1 MTLANASVD
10 DQFIYQIPEDSGLI
24 VDQLYSTD
32 VSGIGSLTL
41 TISGESSVSLYQQ
54 LLSSLRYTNPTSMPW
69 RLDQDDVNT
78 SRKTLS
84 LEWRV
89 DDGFG
94 SPSIA
99 PSALEFIN
107 LDPTIT
113 STDPYITGVNN
124 PLPIDSQIVLEDLDN
139 PQLSRALVSIVDFA
153 AWDVLSYDVGLANA
167 LGLSHGYDPTTGI
180 LEFSGAADTHDYQ
193 VLLQTVTYEVDWTTT
208 DQPLAAGLTRTITWQ
223 ITDVNNDVRGPGHSD
238 LHYQSIH
245 LSLIDADSSGL
256 SSFASVTEDNGQI
269 ESTGPSG
276 VKPSLPILSTTEPY
290 LSVSGQINL
299 IDPDDGQEFFSTV
312 VSDWPGIDDVN
323 FGQLTIDAGGSWQYS
338 LDNDHPL
345 IQSMLPGDTRLD
357 SFLVESLDRTAR
369 QRIDITIQGSDDTLS
384 QYASEVLGVSSEG
397 KDPAS
402 DEYKRW
408 FASQALGAP
417 DSDFGDFDT
426 AWSPRRKNSDGSN
439 GSQPDEFIELGFS
452 RSVLATGARLYETA
466 GLGFVREI
474 WGLVSD
480 PSGNISYTPAP
491 LWSGVDDAA
500 SNYGVLDI
508 TFDDAGVY
516 LLNGLMILT
525 DIDHSY
531 FWEQIDAVELIG
543 TAVPETYRPQS
554 PSLDDVAGDN
564 VVNFDEKESGLLI
577 TGDYDHYGTTDVELS
592 WGDSEF
598 VAELNTEEGIWWVDL
613 EADDIPA
620 DSDRSTLSV
629 TAYDRS
635 DERSGDQFKSQPTTF
650 DVLLDSTAPSQPTL
664 EPFDDDYSVNQYEK
678 YDLGITLSG
687 TAEPWSQ
694 AQIAWDYKPPRS
706 VQGDESGVWSLDYSA
721 VHIPMDNPD
730 SHIVVTA
737 IDAAGNRSVPLDL
750 EVEID
755 TAAPSK
761 ASIHPVHWN
770 DSVNAEQKAAGV
782 LVTGAAE
789 PGADV
794 TVSWEQSDGST
805 VTHQARAT
813 DVGVLGV
820 AAAGQLVAVN
830 FGEFTLGQVQSGE
843 TGEFLYI
850 FTSENRNLFNQYSDD
865 TSRFV
870 SYSWDENGSELSSTR
885 LTLIEGIWHVNF
897 SEDEVPGDDQ
907 YSPIEV
913 VATDLIGNVS
923 RTRTDRVLIDTQVP
937 EMASIREM
945 DTLLSSADQLN
956 SLMVKGAAEIGST
969 VVLTLEGETTEARSS
984 TGRWTAQFTAE
995 QLASINAS
1003 AQSNAG
1009 FSTLQVQVLTS

>member
-1 MTLANASVD
+1 
-10 DQFIYQIPEDSGLI
+10 
-24 VDQLYSTD
+24 YSSD

-69 RLDQDDVNT
+69 RLDQGDVST

-84 LEWRV
+84 LTWSV

-99 PSALEFIN
+99 SSVLEFIN

-113 STDPYITGVNN
+113 SADPYITGVNN

-139 PQLSRALVSIVDFA
+139 PQLSRAVVSIVDFA
-153 AWDVLSYDVGLANA
+153 AWDVLSYDVGLANT

-180 LEFSGAADTHDYQ
+180 LVFSGAADTQDYQ
-193 VLLQTVTYEVDWTTT
+193 DLLQTVTYEVDWTTT

-290 LSVSGQINL
+290 LSVNGQINL
-299 IDPDDGQEFFSTV
+299 TDPDDGQEFFSTV

-357 SFLVESLDRTAR
+357 SFLVESLDGTAR
-369 QRIDITIQGSDDTLS
+369 QRIDITIHGTDDILS

-531 FWEQIDAVELIG
+531 FWEQID
-543 TAVPETYRPQS
+543 
-554 PSLDDVAGDN
+554 
-564 VVNFDEKESGLLI
+564 
-577 TGDYDHYGTTDVELS
+577 
-592 WGDSEF
+592 
-598 VAELNTEEGIWWVDL
+598 
-613 EADDIPA
+613 
-620 DSDRSTLSV
+620 
-629 TAYDRS
+629 
-635 DERSGDQFKSQPTTF
+635 
-650 DVLLDSTAPSQPTL
+650 
-664 EPFDDDYSVNQYEK
+664 
-678 YDLGITLSG
+678 
-687 TAEPWSQ
+687 
-694 AQIAWDYKPPRS
+694 
-706 VQGDESGVWSLDYSA
+706 
-721 VHIPMDNPD
+721 
-730 SHIVVTA
+730 
-737 IDAAGNRSVPLDL
+737 
-750 EVEID
+750 
-755 TAAPSK
+755 
-761 ASIHPVHWN
+761 
-770 DSVNAEQKAAGV
+770 
-782 LVTGAAE
+782 
-789 PGADV
+789 
-794 TVSWEQSDGST
+794 
-805 VTHQARAT
+805 
-813 DVGVLGV
+813 
-820 AAAGQLVAVN
+820 
-830 FGEFTLGQVQSGE
+830 
-843 TGEFLYI
+843 
-850 FTSENRNLFNQYSDD
+850 
-865 TSRFV
+865 
-870 SYSWDENGSELSSTR
+870 
-885 LTLIEGIWHVNF
+885 
-897 SEDEVPGDDQ
+897 
-907 YSPIEV
+907 
-913 VATDLIGNVS
+913 
-923 RTRTDRVLIDTQVP
+923 
-937 EMASIREM
+937 
-945 DTLLSSADQLN
+945 
-956 SLMVKGAAEIGST
+956 
-969 VVLTLEGETTEARSS
+969 
-984 TGRWTAQFTAE
+984 
-995 QLASINAS
+995 
-1003 AQSNAG
+1003 
-1009 FSTLQVQVLTS
+1009 